1 MGLFKKKSNQQTE
14 EPRIINVKCP
24 KCGKMHELMLH
35 HTKYLLDGT
44 PALPMTKLLERI
56 HVCDCGMLIT
66 PVEYSIVIMNNPR
79 YTEGLSQSDPILR
92 KLDLLIS
99 ATGDLSALT
108 YYAQYYNEIGDAD
121 KEKQALLRAIEALE
135 SGKDRMTLIVPANQ
149 FSSLHTNYPMHQYVE
164 DRLIDLYRRT
174 KQYEKAKI
182 LIKQRREK
190 QYPLTPH
197 EIFAFLSL
205 EEKFMRQN
213 NSSAK

>member
-1 MGLFKKKSNQQTE
+1 MGLFKKKANQQSE
-14 EPRIINVKCP
+14 EPNIINVKCP
-24 KCGKMHELMLH
+24 KCSQTHELTLYD
-35 HTKYLLDGT
+35 TKYLLDGT

-56 HVCDCGMLIT
+56 HICDCGMLVA
-66 PVEYSIVIMNNPR
+66 PVEYPIAIMNNPG
-79 YTEGLSQSDPILR
+79 YKEGLFQPDPILR

-121 KEKQALLRAIEALE
+121 KEKQALLQAIEALE
-135 SGKDRMTLIVPANQ
+135 SGEDRRALAVPAGQ
-149 FSSLHTNYPMHQYVE
+149 FMSLHTNYSMHQYTE

-190 QYPLTPH
+190 QYPVTPH

-205 EEKFMRQN
+205 EEKLMRQN
-213 NSSAK
+213 NSSAQ